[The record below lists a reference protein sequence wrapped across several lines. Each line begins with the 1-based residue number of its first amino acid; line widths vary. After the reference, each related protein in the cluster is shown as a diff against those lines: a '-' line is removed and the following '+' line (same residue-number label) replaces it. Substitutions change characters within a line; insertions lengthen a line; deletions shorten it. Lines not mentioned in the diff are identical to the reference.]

1 MHPSLLIFAS
11 IFYVAILFLVA
22 YWAERRA
29 KKGKS
34 LVNNPYIY
42 ALSLAVYCTAWTY
55 YGNVGRAATS
65 GWGFLPIFLGP
76 TIIAPLWMIVLKKII
91 IISKSQRINSIADF
105 ISSRYGKSIWLGV
118 LATLIS
124 VFGIIPYISIQ
135 LKAIAST
142 FDILISHSSHFNN
155 FSHGPIYQDTALY
168 IAIALVVF
176 TVLFGTRHLDANE
189 RHEGLV
195 AAIAFESV
203 FKLVAFLT
211 AGIFITFILHNGVG
225 DIFEKA
231 SDLPIMEKLYDLEAS
246 GINGGTWFFLMVL
259 SMMAIMFLPRQFH
272 VSVVENTNS
281 DFLKKASWLFPLYL
295 FLINLFVLPIALS
308 GLIQYPEGLVNPD
321 TFVLSIPLDA
331 GKDYLALF
339 VALGGFSAAT
349 SMVIMAVI
357 ALSIMIS
364 NNLVL
369 PLLIRSQTIT
379 NPYVFDVSKR
389 LLGIR
394 RVSIILV
401 VLLAYGYFKSVG
413 QGYTLVSI
421 GLISFTAVAQFA
433 PVILG
438 GIFWKRGT
446 KAGAFIGLSLGFLIW
461 AFTLPLPTLAETGVI
476 DDSFITNGIFGI
488 SILKPYALFGLEGF
502 DHISHAVL
510 WSLSLNF
517 FGYYFGSLFSRQDPV
532 EITQADYFVNVY
544 KYRVSSQD
552 FEVLRKK
559 ARISDL
565 RNLTNRFLGEK
576 RLETL
581 FAVFEEKHGLKISE
595 LNIAPPE
602 LVNYIET
609 NLAGSIGAASAKVI
623 INSIAKEDPISLE
636 EMFRVLEQTQ
646 EVIKY
651 SKQLELKSAELEAT
665 TLQLKIANH
674 KLKELDQLKAEFITT
689 VTHELR
695 TPITSIKS
703 LGKILQTNPDLSETK
718 KGEYLEIIVTES
730 ERLSRL
736 VNQVLD
742 LEKIQASDKDADGFE
757 DIPFSELVRRSFL
770 NLKQL
775 MTDRNIRPGCRIMD
789 AGMIIR
795 GNYDQLTQVVV
806 NLISNAIKFCPP
818 VEGIIEVTLAVEGDN
833 CVLKVSDNGVGIPP
847 DQQEKIFEK
856 FTQVSN
862 QELGKPAG
870 SGLGLFITKRI
881 IENHKGSIEVSSRVN
896 FGTTFKII
904 LPLLK
909 KESISF
915 GEA

>member
-1 MHPSLLIFAS
+1 
-11 IFYVAILFLVA
+11 
-22 YWAERRA
+22 
-29 KKGKS
+29 
-34 LVNNPYIY
+34 
-42 ALSLAVYCTAWTY
+42 
-55 YGNVGRAATS
+55 
-65 GWGFLPIFLGP
+65 
-76 TIIAPLWMIVLKKII
+76 
-91 IISKSQRINSIADF
+91 
-105 ISSRYGKSIWLGV
+105 
-118 LATLIS
+118 
-124 VFGIIPYISIQ
+124 
-135 LKAIAST
+135 
-142 FDILISHSSHFNN
+142 
-155 FSHGPIYQDTALY
+155 
-168 IAIALVVF
+168 
-176 TVLFGTRHLDANE
+176 
-189 RHEGLV
+189 
-195 AAIAFESV
+195 
-203 FKLVAFLT
+203 
-211 AGIFITFILHNGVG
+211 
-225 DIFEKA
+225 
-231 SDLPIMEKLYDLEAS
+231 MEKRNQGR
-246 GINGGTWFFLMVL
+246 GIYR
-259 SMMAIMFLPRQFH
+259 P
-272 VSVVENTNS
+272 
-281 DFLKKASWLFPLYL
+281 
-295 FLINLFVLPIALS
+295 
-308 GLIQYPEGLVNPD
+308 
-321 TFVLSIPLDA
+321 
-331 GKDYLALF
+331 
-339 VALGGFSAAT
+339 
-349 SMVIMAVI
+349 
-357 ALSIMIS
+357 
-364 NNLVL
+364 
-369 PLLIRSQTIT
+369 
-379 NPYVFDVSKR
+379 
-389 LLGIR
+389 
-394 RVSIILV
+394 
-401 VLLAYGYFKSVG
+401 KS
-413 QGYTLVSI
+413 
-421 GLISFTAVAQFA
+421 
-433 PVILG
+433 
-438 GIFWKRGT
+438 
-446 KAGAFIGLSLGFLIW
+446 GFLIW

-502 DHISHAVL
+502 DHISHAVI

-742 LEKIQASDKDADGFE
+742 LEKIQASDKDAAGFE

-818 VEGIIEVTLAVEGDN
+818 AEGIIEVTLAVEGDN

-847 DQQEKIFEK
+847 DQQEKKFEK